1 MQKKIFF
8 VLIIL
13 IGINIKNSIVFCDDE
28 DFIQNNT
35 TELEEL
41 IFKNKNDFSSTTYIL
56 LDLLKNLPINNIS
69 DDCYKDIQRLEIAIQ
84 VREVWAI
91 KGKKN

>member
-69 DDCYKDIQRLEIAIQ
+69 DDCYKDIQRLETAIQ